1 MLRELPRQLLGV
13 ANGSLHTASPSIA
26 GTGNLALAA
35 GKGMGKPA
43 FRIIQTHFAAAN
55 NVGDVAAKEEV
66 TFCPRAHRHVLP

>member
-1 MLRELPRQLLGV
+1 MYV
-13 ANGSLHTASPSIA
+13 AVSTT

-66 TFCPRAHRHVLP
+66 SSCPDTHACRTCKVTRGRSG

>member
-1 MLRELPRQLLGV
+1 MLPCAR
-13 ANGSLHTASPSIA
+13 A

-43 FRIIQTHFAAAN
+43 FRIIQTHFAADN

-66 TFCPRAHRHVLP
+66 RRQAEARLATVPTWHRPHTLRRCQ